1 MTIADCLRILRE
13 RWLAIVLVTLLGG
26 AAGAGVF
33 LLLPPRYTAHATLY
47 VSARG
52 AADTQQAYQGAQLS
66 EQRVRS
72 YTALVTG
79 QRVTATVVREL
90 ALPERPE
97 DLADRVTA
105 TSAENSVLIDVAVR
119 DGYPDRAALVAN
131 RIGDVMTQVVAEM
144 ETPPVPDAVAPV
156 ALRVVEP
163 AVAPDRPSPPGLV
176 LLATVGATVGLALA
190 CGVVLARRLLDVS
203 VRSAERLEEVSGVPT
218 LVSVP
223 TDVALRSARLVATA
237 SATGPFAE
245 AFRRLRT
252 TLAYVDAARPRRVV
266 LVTSGVSGEGKT
278 TTVAN
283 LAATLATAGRRVLVV
298 DADLR
303 RPMLAESLGVEP
315 TVGLADV
322 LVGRVPFERALQHAG
337 SAGVTVLAAGCPVP
351 NPSELLAGDGMT
363 ALLAS
368 ARSRFDVVLVD
379 TAPLLL
385 FTDASALAPAT
396 DGVLLVCRYRTA
408 TYPRV
413 AEAVHALA
421 TVSVR
426 PLGTVITASPPSHA
440 GEYADYR
447 PGPPPTAST
456 VDAPTVGALPATPP
470 QRAQT
475 DPRVPT

>member
-1 MTIADCLRILRE
+1 MTVADCLRILRE
-13 RWLAIVLVTLLGG
+13 RWLTIVLVTLLGG
-26 AAGAGVF
+26 AAGAGLFVV
-33 LLLPPRYTAHATLY
+33 LPPQYTAHATLY

-52 AADTQQAYQGAQLS
+52 AADSQQAFQGAQLS

-72 YTALVTG
+72 YTLLVTG
-79 QRVTATVVREL
+79 RRVSAEVVDEL
-90 ALPERPE
+90 GLPERPE

-105 TSAENSVLIDVAVR
+105 TSTEDSVLIDVAVR
-119 DGYPDRAALVAN
+119 DGDPARAATIAN
-131 RIGDVMTQVVAEM
+131 RIGGVMTQVVAEM
-144 ETPPVPDAVAPV
+144 ETPPGPDAVAPV
-156 ALRVVEP
+156 TLRVVEP
-163 AVAPDRPSPPGLV
+163 AVAPDRPSPPGLA
-176 LLATVGATVGLALA
+176 LLATVGATVALALA

-203 VRSAERLEEVSGVPT
+203 VRSTERLEEVSGVPT
-218 LVSVP
+218 LASVP
-223 TDVALRSARLVATA
+223 TDAGLRSTRLVATA
-237 SATGPFAE
+237 AATGQFAE

-252 TLAYVDAARPRRVV
+252 TLAFVDVARPRRVV

-278 TTVAN
+278 TTVVN

-303 RPMLAESLGVEP
+303 RPALAESLGVEP

-322 LVGRVPFERALQHAG
+322 LVGRVSFERALQHAG

-351 NPSELLAGDGMT
+351 NPSELLASDGMT

-368 ARSRFDVVLVD
+368 ARSRFDIVLVD
-379 TAPLLL
+379 TPPLLL
-385 FTDASALAPAT
+385 FADASALAPAT

-413 AEAVHALA
+413 AEALHVLA

-426 PLGTVITASPPSHA
+426 PLGTVVSASPPSHVA
-440 GEYADYR
+440 EYADYR
-447 PGPPPTAST
+447 RDPLPP
-456 VDAPTVGALPATPP
+456 APAVGAPAATVVP
-470 QRAQT
+470 QRSEP